1 MANYTFKKS
10 KNELFYDD
18 LSANA
23 KEINADHY
31 ITTDDKYIR
40 YYIDR
45 RLFEVKEMGSF
56 NPEIENQYLQ
66 NMIQIVRRSR
76 KVDEILKKDAL

>member
-1 MANYTFKKS
+1 MANYKKS

-18 LSANA
+18 LSAN
-23 KEINADHY
+23 EIGADHY

-45 RLFEVKEMGSF
+45 R
-56 NPEIENQYLQ
+56 
-66 NMIQIVRRSR
+66 
-76 KVDEILKKDAL
+76 ILS